1 MLAGRRISG
10 LVTRCI
16 QALPTGV
23 AVGGDRTG
31 LTANHGLALS
41 ARRALNASFLDAMT
55 VTLVLLCRSIA
66 TEASHGGVQ
75 VCVRLIVARCL
86 PSAPMSSSQ
95 QKQREMSLVGG
106 RLIDSYAEGLIE
118 KGEFEPRVGGSK
130 SVWRGLKH
138 KPKISPKKPPWR
150 PICG

>member
-55 VTLVLLCRSIA
+55 VTLVLRCRPIA

-75 VCVRLIVARCL
+75 GWVKPIVARCL

-95 QKQREMSLVGG
+95 QKQRGMSLACG

-138 KPKISPKKPPWR
+138 KQKILPKKPPWR